1 MAGNVQDW
9 KDRSIPTT
17 FEQNVAA
24 ANPAFVKSFDKFD
37 LANPHPGFGSDP
49 NILNEMGHTVYPKM
63 LYPNGRNLPG
73 IVAEDEAQEREIM
86 GTASVP
92 STLRQDGPTVEEFMA
107 TGHKAADYPP
117 NGYAPKSSPEE
128 VKAAI
133 DRQNKPA
140 W

>member
-1 MAGNVQDW
+1 MAGSIEDW

-24 ANPAFVKSFDKFD
+24 ASPAFVKSFDKFD
-37 LANPHPGFGSDP
+37 LANPHPGFGNDP

-63 LYPNGRNLPG
+63 IYPNGRNLPG

-86 GTASVP
+86 GTTSVP
-92 STLRQDGPTVEEFMA
+92 SSLRHDGPTVEEFMA
-107 TGHKAADYPP
+107 AGHKAADYPP
-117 NGYAPKSSPEE
+117 NGFASKSSPEDI
-128 VKAAI
+128 KAAI
-133 DRQNKPA
+133 VRQNKPA